1 MRDLL
6 TITKALA
13 DETRLRAL
21 MALRDGELC
30 LCQLIDVLGL
40 SPSTVS
46 QHLGMLYDAGLV
58 ERRKEGRWHYYRLIG
73 REGGLIERQALRW
86 VVGALKDEHVVKG
99 DAKQVCCAKKK
110 GLGELAECYRS

>member
-46 QHLGMLYDAGLV
+46 QHLTMLYDAGLV

-73 REGGLIERQALRW
+73 KDGGLIERQALRW
-86 VVGALKDEHVVKG
+86 VIGALKDEPAVKR
-99 DAKQVCCAKKK
+99 DDTQVCCAKKK
-110 GLGELAECYRS
+110 CLGELAECYR